1 MNVLAALDKK
11 MDGTNTIHFKHLT
24 LVLLFAIKR
33 FNFK

>member
-1 MNVLAALDKK
+1 MSILVALDKK
-11 MDGTNTIHFKHLT
+11 MDGTITIHFKHIT

>member
-1 MNVLAALDKK
+1 MSILVALDKK
-11 MDGTNTIHFKHLT
+11 MDGTNAIHFKHIT